1 VEAYKLFVSTSAS
14 MNPLD
19 ERTWSG
25 AWGDARWAHL
35 LGMHEPCSRP
45 ECRDGAAE
53 HAQLSSLQ
61 HESSDVAHA

>member
-1 VEAYKLFVSTSAS
+1 